1 MRSARRARGGF
12 TLVEMLVV
20 VGILVVL
27 TSLLIVGLRT
37 SVEKAK
43 NQNTK
48 ALIGRIKTAL
58 ESYHADFR
66 DYPPD
71 GYDAERVGEAL
82 PHVDGVFVGIPV
94 AGGQPRRLKA
104 TASLMYFLCRPLVSL
119 SFRGDASSGDP
130 RNRVYKS
137 VGPYL
142 EELSESNFSRPQATR
157 SDGSV
162 VAFRPDFPWIAN
174 DFWDAPGNMRLCEII
189 DAYGRPLCYDRV
201 RAFDRASPGATNVFF
216 QPDRFQNTGGAA
228 TSGKGYGVHPDTV
241 YMENSM
247 PLFDEDEAYRGPDG
261 YAEFVAGLSQ
271 VDRVRYHNDPRF
283 VPNYVYV
290 YPTGGSSTG
299 GTSTSQLEPKYIGGY
314 DLWSYGR
321 SYMDPTDDI
330 GSWE

>member
-1 MRSARRARGGF
+1 MRVARSARGGF

-48 ALIGRIKTAL
+48 ALIGRLKTAL

-71 GYDAERVGEAL
+71 GYDTEGGVV
-82 PHVDGVFVGIPV
+82 PNNDGVPVGIPV

-104 TASLMYFLCRPLVSL
+104 TSSLMYFLCRPLVSL
-119 SFRGDASSGDP
+119 SFRGDVSSSDP
-130 RNRVYKS
+130 RNRVYKA

-142 EELSESNFSRPQATR
+142 KELGESNFSRPQATR
-157 SDGSV
+157 ADGSV

-174 DFWDAPGNMRLCEII
+174 DFWDSPGNMRLCELV
-189 DAYGRPLCYDRV
+189 DAYGRPLCYDKV
-201 RAFDRASPGATNVFF
+201 KAYDRANPGLTNAFY
-216 QPDRFQNTGGAA
+216 QPDRFQNTAGAA
-228 TSGKGYGVHPDTV
+228 GKGYRVHPDTN
-241 YMENSM
+241 YMESSM
-247 PLFDEDEAYRGPDG
+247 PLFDEDETYRGPDG
-261 YAEFVAGLSQ
+261 FAEFVAGRDQLQ
-271 VDRVRYHNDPRF
+271 RLQYHNDPRF
-283 VPNYVYV
+283 VATYVFV
-290 YPTGGSSTG
+290 YPAGASGGA
-299 GTSTSQLEPKYIGGY
+299 GTPTNQLEPKYIGGY